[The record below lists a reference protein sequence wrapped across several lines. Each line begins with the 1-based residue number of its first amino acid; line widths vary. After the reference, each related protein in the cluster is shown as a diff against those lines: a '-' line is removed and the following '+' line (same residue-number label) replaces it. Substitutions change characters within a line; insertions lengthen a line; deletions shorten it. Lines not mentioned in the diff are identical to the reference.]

1 MPLTTDDKLEI
12 MELTARYNFAIDNR
26 LAEEWAD
33 VFTDDGALWSDG
45 NLRAAGRA
53 DLEEYMRVSA
63 RSGQQIRHFTSN
75 TIIEGEGNNANLRMY
90 VMAWNINGG
99 GMVPYVMGSY
109 DNTLVKVN
117 GRWKFKLR
125 RVTPHAGKVLPQP
138 TKSV

>member
-63 RSGQQIRHFTSN
+63 RGGQQIRHFTSN
-75 TIIEGEGNNANLRMY
+75 TIIEGQGKNATLRMY
-90 VMAWNINGG
+90 VMTWNINGG

-109 DNTLVKVN
+109 DDTLVKVN
-117 GRWKFKLR
+117 GQWKFKLR

-138 TKSV
+138 AKSA